1 MLANLLAEL
10 DYQGGAFV
18 AASSSHRSQST
29 NGSQSI
35 IPDLAAASER
45 IRETNQRWTDASRKL
60 TAAYLDGVGSYVAG
74 VAKAERKLGAQSP
87 VTALG
92 DLVNIHADLTEDVF
106 KAGVT
111 ATRGLI
117 SA

>member
-1 MLANLLAEL
+1 M
-10 DYQGGAFV
+10 
-18 AASSSHRSQST
+18 AASSTNRSQST
-29 NGSQSI
+29 NRQSI
-35 IPDLAAASER
+35 IPDLAAVNER
-45 IRETNQRWTDASRKL
+45 IRETNDRWADATRKL
-60 TAAYLDGVGSYVAG
+60 TIAYLDGVDNYVAG

-106 KAGVT
+106 KAGVA
-111 ATRGLI
+111 ATRELV